1 MYQLLF
7 LRHAKAEP
15 AQSGQ
20 EDEGRALAPRGRR
33 DAEAMGRAMRRLGLL
48 PDLVLVSPSRRT
60 RETLELIDW
69 WDEERPLV
77 ETVEDLYLAEASVIA
92 DLLRGI
98 SETTRSVLVIGHNPG
113 LQECALWLAEERGE
127 AYERLKKGLP
137 TASLL
142 EFELSRPWGELGP
155 HRLRLERFL
164 TPKSLD
170 ERS

>member
-15 AQSGQ
+15 AQAGQ
-20 EDEGRALAPRGRR
+20 DDESRPLAPRGRR

-48 PDLVLVSPSRRT
+48 PDLVLVSPARRT

-77 ETVEDLYLAEASVIA
+77 ETVADLYLADAPAIV
-92 DLLRGI
+92 DLLRGTA
-98 SETTRSVLVIGHNPG
+98 ETTRSVLVIGHNPG
-113 LQECALWLAEERGE
+113 LHECALWLAAEEGE

-137 TASLL
+137 TAALL
-142 EFELSRPWGELGP
+142 EFDVPRAWSGLGP
-155 HRLRLERFL
+155 HRLRLKRFL
-164 TPKSLD
+164 TPKDLD
-170 ERS
+170 GRS

>member
-15 AQSGQ
+15 ARSGE
-20 EDEGRALAPRGRR
+20 EDEGRALAPQGRR
-33 DAEAMGRAMRRLGLL
+33 DAEAMGRAMRRLGLV
-48 PDLVLVSPSRRT
+48 PDLVLVSPARRT
-60 RETLELIDW
+60 RETLELVDW

-77 ETVEDLYLAEASVIA
+77 ETVEELYLAEAPVIA
-92 DLLRGI
+92 ELLRGI
-98 SETTRSVLVIGHNPG
+98 AETIRSVLVIGHNPG
-113 LQECALWLAEERGE
+113 LHECALWLGEARGE

-142 EFELSRPWGELGP
+142 EFELSRPWSEIGP
-155 HRLRLERFL
+155 HRLRLQRFL
-164 TPKSLD
+164 TPKTLD